1 MPCSAAR
8 ASSRFCQ
15 CVLGASLFKNHE
27 ALERSL
33 WPSEISQDIKVLFP
47 TGLKRNI
54 SVIWQAPFSF
64 TRKVH
69 FLHFWTLTYLLI
81 ARIREECR
89 SCNYSPRSTVAQAKR
104 RQGLTEKWKYFVHTQ
119 NRANWQKTERN
130 NKEQKRNNSRVLSEE
145 EKDEL
150 VKQALL
156 EKHHLETYKNLYKIR
171 NILSERYKTLL
182 DEKVLKQRIQIKG
195 FDLKLQQQ
203 LKHKEQK
210 CIPRRKLPFCKLSHD
225 TKYLESISQSSSYL
239 VTGLQNELTKLGLI
253 RNQQDYE
260 NFWKCAWK
268 EVPGSKLREKLP
280 DIKARMLAAKPLL
293 FSTPSGINPPQHVKS
308 FTSSRLKKG
317 AGHDNPKL
325 EDHCTEATYLQLQ
338 SVDICQPS
346 THMKMKMK
354 SQQQME
360 QMFPKFLLSDVQKK
374 HCEPLKSQQVVCS
387 SAALHQKESHK
398 RRKHEMHLHC
408 LHHLYYFSLINT
420 ALSKR
425 LLKQNGQFS
434 DVRTEQSVHDLME
447 YLFPN
452 CRKHSGMKCNKRI
465 IEENTIPCLIRAKQQ
480 EIHQKNSPKVLRI
493 PEKKKMLK
501 QEKHV
506 DAVEDQK
513 SSAVGQQDITAM
525 PLTLEDVALY
535 HPVMEAKQV
544 GKYWINYA
552 GKNSFNH
559 EIY

>member
-1 MPCSAAR
+1 MAGSFQLYKKSTFPSLLD
-8 ASSRFCQ
+8 SYLPLNCQ
-15 CVLGASLFKNHE
+15 N
-27 ALERSL
+27 
-33 WPSEISQDIKVLFP
+33 
-47 TGLKRNI
+47 
-54 SVIWQAPFSF
+54 
-64 TRKVH
+64 
-69 FLHFWTLTYLLI
+69 
-81 ARIREECR
+81 
-89 SCNYSPRSTVAQAKR
+89 
-104 RQGLTEKWKYFVHTQ
+104 Q